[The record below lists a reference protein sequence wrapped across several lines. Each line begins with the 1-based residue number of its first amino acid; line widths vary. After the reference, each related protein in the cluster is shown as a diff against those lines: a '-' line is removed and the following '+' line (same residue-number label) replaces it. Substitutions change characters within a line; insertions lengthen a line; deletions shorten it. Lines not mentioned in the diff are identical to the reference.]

1 MLLSGKT
8 ALVTGAANRIGAEI
22 VRTLHDNGAN
32 LIIHYRNSKSQ
43 ADSLCRSLNQLRA
56 ESAKVCQAD
65 LNSQADLDRLV
76 TESIQAFQ
84 NLHLLINNAS
94 AFYATPIGSIN
105 EDQWLDLST
114 SNFKAPLF
122 LIQALSPELSKTGGS
137 IINMLDIYAASPLVE
152 HSLYCA
158 SKAANQSLV
167 QSLALEL
174 APEIRINGIAPGAI
188 LWPEQSDTAREQEIL
203 KQIPLKRI
211 GNPQAIAKT
220 VLFLIENDYIT
231 GEIINVDGGRRLSR

>member
-32 LIIHYRNSKSQ
+32 LIIHYRHSKSE
-43 ADSLCRSLNQLRA
+43 ADSLCNSLNLLRP

-65 LNSQADLDRLV
+65 LNSQTDRDRLV
-76 TESIQAFQ
+76 SESKAAFQ

-105 EDQWLDLST
+105 EDNWQDLSA

-122 LIQALSPELSKTGGS
+122 LIQALAPELTKTGGS
-137 IINMLDIYAASPLVE
+137 IINMLDIYAANPLVG

-174 APEIRINGIAPGAI
+174 APEVRINGIAPGAI
-188 LWPEQSDTAREQEIL
+188 LWPEQSDSARAQEIL
-203 KQIPLKRI
+203 NQIPLKRI
-211 GNPQAIAKT
+211 GNP
-220 VLFLIENDYIT
+220 
-231 GEIINVDGGRRLSR
+231 

>member
-32 LIIHYRNSKSQ
+32 LIIHYRHSKSE
-43 ADSLCRSLNQLRA
+43 ADSLCNSLNQLRP
-56 ESAKVCQAD
+56 ESAKVCQANLNSPTD
-65 LNSQADLDRLV
+65 LNRLV
-76 TESIQAFQ
+76 SESTKAFQ

-94 AFYATPIGSIN
+94 AFYATPIGSIT
-105 EDQWLDLST
+105 EDHWLDLSA

-122 LIQALSPELSKTGGS
+122 LIQALSPELAKTSGS
-137 IINMLDIYAASPLVE
+137 IINMLDIYATNPLAE

-174 APEIRINGIAPGAI
+174 APEVRINGIAPGAI
-188 LWPEQSDTAREQEIL
+188 LWPEQSDSVREQEVL
-203 KQIPLKRI
+203 SQIPLKRI